1 MSAKKWLLQ
10 KIEYLFTAVQPWE
23 QLFWL
28 ELKELKTDQGKE
40 EELFPLKYAIRTL
53 SLVDKSLG
61 MPYLVWSYFAA
72 KFQSGNIVIH
82 CGQKRNDTEESV
94 NCLQKETYQW
104 QLKMKLEN

>member
-1 MSAKKWLLQ
+1 MITLKNRIFIHCCATVGAIIL
-10 KIEYLFTAVQPWE
+10 TGT
-23 QLFWL
+23 
-28 ELKELKTDQGKE
+28 KELKADQGKE